1 MIRLPRD
8 GRGDLVKV
16 YRPVVPEG
24 FEWVFPVDDADWEV
38 FRSFDGSSQL
48 ELWSPV
54 RVRLGYSEAGME
66 YEPAPMP
73 WMGSHVLVLKREAID
88 ALGDYLGRWGE
99 LLPLE
104 CGDTELFVFNAS
116 RSVSALDEER
126 SDVMRFGEG
135 RIMKINRHAFDAA
148 VIADVEIFKLTEM
161 PRGSVYLTGDAVEV
175 VEQSGLA
182 GTDFELVWSDDC

>member
-1 MIRLPRD
+1 MKAPAGLVASLLGAAVALVTIVIGASAIGADPGLPTNPN
-8 GRGDLVKV
+8 LPSHAVE
-16 YRPVVPEG
+16 Y
-24 FEWVFPVDDADWEV
+24 
-38 FRSFDGSSQL
+38 
-48 ELWSPV
+48 
-54 RVRLGYSEAGME
+54 GY
-66 YEPAPMP
+66 
-73 WMGSHVLVLKREAID
+73 D

-116 RSVSALDEER
+116 RSLSALDEER

-161 PRGSVYLTGDAVEV
+161 PWGSVYLTGDAVEI

-182 GTDFELVWSDDC
+182 GTDFELVWSDDCWPIGRRVVS